1 MTFRPHS
8 MVAVLLFPAI
18 LFAQTSSPASKPK
31 SSKPAAAPVSGGP
44 YPTMSKQAKQRGQ
57 QVFAMFESGQ
67 GGALWAVLSD
77 GTRKNFGSEEKFVA
91 LIKSRREALG
101 TEKRMVDENIAPFLL
116 TPGTLYSRL
125 SDFTNT
131 PASVVHVVTTV
142 AINERG
148 QVENFEIVPERIP
161 SQGHFGGYKDVTKL
175 KLPFSGEWFVDQGGR
190 SVFQNLNFMSEDQR
204 FSMDF
209 FLLKNGR
216 PFSGNGSD
224 NAQYYCFG
232 QPLLAAAD
240 GMVVDVQDGYEDNV
254 PGKPV
259 FDSPRGNSVL
269 ISHGNAEFSRLD
281 HLKQNSI
288 KVKKGDKVKQGDVV
302 AECGN
307 SGPSPAPHV
316 HYQLQNS
323 GGIPLPDSI
332 PAQFVDYI
340 ADGKPVDVGEP
351 VRGQMVSN
359 APAGAAQPASTNQ
372 PDSKKPPSSK

>member
-1 MTFRPHS
+1 MTFRPHF

-18 LFAQTSSPASKPK
+18 LFAQTSSPASKPQ

-57 QVFAMFESGQ
+57 QVFEMFESGQ
-67 GGALWAVLSD
+67 TAALWATFSD
-77 GTRKNFGSEEKFVA
+77 GAKKNYGSLEKFA
-91 LIKSRREALG
+91 AAAKNLRERLG
-101 TEKRMVDENIAPFLL
+101 TEKKMVDENIAPFLL
-116 TPGTLYSRL
+116 TSGTLYSRL
-125 SDFTNT
+125 SDFTN
-131 PASVVHVVTTV
+131 AQVHVITTIG
-142 AINERG
+142 INERG
-148 QVENFEIVPERIP
+148 QVDALQVGPERIP

-175 KLPFSGEWFVDQGGR
+175 KLPFSAAWFVDQGGR

-204 FSMDF
+204 FSIDF
-209 FLLKNGR
+209 LLLKNGR
-216 PFSGNGSD
+216 PFSGDGSD

-232 QPLLAAAD
+232 QPLLAPAD
-240 GMVVDVQDGYEDNV
+240 GQVVDVQDGYQDNAPGRPV
-254 PGKPV
+254 P
-259 FDSPRGNSVL
+259 DSPRGNTVL

-323 GGIPLPDSI
+323 AGIPLPDSL
-332 PAQFVDYI
+332 PVQFVDYI

-351 VRGQMVSN
+351 VRGQTISN
-359 APAGAAQPASTNQ
+359 ALAAGAAQPATTNQ